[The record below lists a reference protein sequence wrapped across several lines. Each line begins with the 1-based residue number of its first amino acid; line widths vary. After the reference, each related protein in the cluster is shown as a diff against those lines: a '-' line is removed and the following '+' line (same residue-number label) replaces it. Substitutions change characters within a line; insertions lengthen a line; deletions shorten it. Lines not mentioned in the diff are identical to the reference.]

1 MRYSSFLILGLP
13 LLALPALAAPEAY
26 HSPKKGI
33 AVGGCGGVC
42 VNDAK
47 QDVICIAGP
56 NDVKGQ
62 ADQGT
67 PQTRSLEYDSQHCYC
82 IAQTFA
88 DQVVKCLAAK
98 CPESYDTTVAA
109 IKSSC
114 NEAHVTSTINF
125 PDTLPSNGT
134 TTPSS
139 GSGSNGTTTP
149 PGGSSSN
156 GTSVDKSAAIGAAS
170 PNVLS
175 GLFLAV
181 AVLVGAQ
188 L

>member
-1 MRYSSFLILGLP
+1 MRFFAFLILGLP

-33 AVGGCGGVC
+33 VVAGGCGGVC

-47 QDVICIAGP
+47 QDAICIAGP
-56 NDVKGQ
+56 NDVNGQ

-114 NEAHVTSTINF
+114 NEAHETSTINF

-134 TTPSS
+134 TTPPS
-139 GSGSNGTTTP
+139 
-149 PGGSSSN
+149 GSSSN
-156 GTSVDKSAAIGAAS
+156 GTNVDKSAAIGAAS

-175 GLFLAV
+175 GIFLAV